1 MQLDALP
8 LFPLEIV
15 LYPDEVLPLHIFEG
29 KYIDLISD
37 CLKHK
42 APFGIVLTT
51 DGKLKEIGC
60 TASISKVT
68 ESFEDGRKNVIV
80 TGLERF
86 RITHVYHNRT
96 YLTADFETVIDQ
108 KGQSEKELIER
119 LIAQHIKLLELAG
132 RTPSPSLYEDRNRLA
147 YFIAHNAGLTLEQKQ
162 NVLENN
168 AESSRIKF
176 LIDHLERFIPAV
188 EEAESMRKQVRT
200 NGHFQDFPPDS

>member
-1 MQLDALP
+1 MQLVALP

-15 LYPDEVLPLHIFEG
+15 LYPDEVLPLHVFEG
-29 KYIDLISD
+29 KYKDLISD
-37 CLKHK
+37 CLQQK
-42 APFGIVLTT
+42 APFGIVLIT

-60 TASISKVT
+60 TAGISKVT
-68 ESFEDGRKNVIV
+68 ESFEDGRKNVIIK
-80 TGLERF
+80 GLEKF

-108 KGQSEKELIER
+108 KEQSKKELIER

-132 RTPSPSLYEDRNRLA
+132 RTPSPSHYQDRNRLS

-162 NVLENN
+162 NVLEND

-176 LIDHLERFIPAV
+176 LINHLEQFIPAV
-188 EEAESMRKQVRT
+188 EEADSMRKQVST
-200 NGHFQDFPPDS
+200 NGHFKDYPPES

>member
-8 LFPLEIV
+8 LFPLAIV

-37 CLKHK
+37 CLQQKV
-42 APFGIVLTT
+42 PFGIVLIT

-60 TASISKVT
+60 TAGISKVT
-68 ESFEDGRKNVIV
+68 DSFEDGRKNVIV

-86 RITHVYHNRT
+86 RITHVYHSRT

-108 KGQSEKELIER
+108 KEQSKNELIER

-132 RTPSPSLYEDRNRLA
+132 RTPSPSHYQDRNRLS

-162 NVLENN
+162 NVLENDE
-168 AESSRIKF
+168 ESSRIKF
-176 LIDHLERFIPAV
+176 LINHLERFIPAV

-200 NGHFQDFPPDS
+200 NGHFKDYPPES